1 MKTESWSLDRQQRS
15 HWGLLIRTVS
25 MKWWGPKPNW
35 NEFKREHEGQSGVSK
50 YVHLFPIGGCGKGV
64 CLDQRFSS
72 KSMTGTCISKCLTV
86 PQLHYGLESQLWTIK
101 QCYPQK
107 DKVFLFNSSLAL

>member
-1 MKTESWSLDRQQRS
+1 
-15 HWGLLIRTVS
+15 

-50 YVHLFPIGGCGKGV
+50 YAQLLPIGGCEKGV
-64 CLDQRFSS
+64 CLDRRFYSM
-72 KSMTGTCISKCLTV
+72 SMTGTYISKCLTV
-86 PQLHYGLESQLWTIK
+86 TQLNNGLESQLWTIK

-107 DKVFLFNSSLAL
+107 DKYFCSFLH